1 MRLEDIAEYLVSLD
15 IGLKTRDSEKNLFVN
30 YMGPKIP
37 KGVLIRESYMGTPI
51 NHYLPDYFR
60 TSFQIIVRD
69 SDYVEGR
76 RKADMI
82 LESLTVK
89 QSRTIGTMSV
99 RQILPRH
106 EPLVYPV
113 SEGNRLEWSM
123 NFDAAYS
130 V

>member
-1 MRLEDIAEYLVSLD
+1 MRLEEIAEYLVSLD
-15 IGLKTRDSEKNLFVN
+15 IGLKTRDSQKNLFVN
-30 YMGPKIP
+30 YMGPNIP

-51 NHYLPDYFR
+51 DHYLPGYFR
-60 TSFQIIVRD
+60 ASFQIIVRD

-76 RKADMI
+76 RKADII
-82 LESLTVK
+82 LESLTVR
-89 QSRTIGTMSV
+89 QSRTIGSMYV

-113 SEGNRLEWSM
+113 SEGNRLEWSI